1 MQTAAIIVGSVVVM
15 LLLIGLF
22 AFLTL
27 NSPGVL

>member
-1 MQTAAIIVGSVVVM
+1 MQTAAAVVGSVVVV

-22 AFLTL
+22 SFLTL